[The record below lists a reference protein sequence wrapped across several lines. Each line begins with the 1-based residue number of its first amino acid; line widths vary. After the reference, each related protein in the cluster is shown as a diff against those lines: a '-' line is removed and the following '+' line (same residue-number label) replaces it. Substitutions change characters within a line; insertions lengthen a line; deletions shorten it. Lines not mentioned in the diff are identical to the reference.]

1 MVEYCNSTASWFATA
16 TVRFENR
23 RSMCVD
29 GETVDGDGED
39 DVRKMEESEEEK
51 MKKVEE
57 KVWWGGENQKGGE
70 RVRKQRC
77 LLWCHIRG
85 VDDGLPHGVVH
96 LSPP

>member
-1 MVEYCNSTASWFATA
+1 
-16 TVRFENR
+16 
-23 RSMCVD
+23 MCVD

-39 DVRKMEESEEEK
+39 DVRKMEESEEK

-77 LLWCHIRG
+77 LLWSIFFSLNNTNLKRK
-85 VDDGLPHGVVH
+85 
-96 LSPP
+96 